1 MKKFFTFLFL
11 LIAGFGYSQ
20 IEGVWYLANQ
30 PAALGVGPNLGDM
43 SWWSNSAGD
52 VTTRACLFDDSV
64 TFDTSN
70 NFANG
75 MGSETWLEA
84 WQGVAAEQCG
94 APVAP
99 HNDATGTYTYD
110 SGTGQ
115 LTING
120 VGAHIGLAK
129 VFNGG
134 ELADPANAP
143 ASITYDVSFSPDG
156 NTLTADIN
164 FGAGWWRF
172 IYQRS
177 GTTAGPST
185 YDVTFN
191 VDMSDYAGTFTQVYM
206 SGSFNGWCGDCNA
219 MVDAGG
225 GIWKLTLPL
234 SAGAMQ
240 YKFTMDNWAAQ
251 EEFVGGEPCT
261 ITDGGFTNR
270 YLDVT
275 ESAMLPVVC
284 FESCEACPGG
294 TGSESNVTFNVDM
307 SQYAGSFTTVYVSG
321 SFNNWCGDCDV
332 LNDAGSGLW
341 KGTFPLTVGVG
352 IEYKFTMD
360 NWAAQEEFAGGESCT
375 ITTGGFTNRY
385 YLVVTGDPSISVV
398 CFESCDPCSVGLEET
413 TETSFSVVPNPFNS
427 EIEIVSDVLMNN
439 VRILDMSGKEVFT
452 SISDN
457 KNMKLNLD
465 FLNSGVYTIVV
476 EGDESIST
484 RRIIKK

>member
-1 MKKFFTFLFL
+1 M
-11 LIAGFGYSQ
+11 
-20 IEGVWYLANQ
+20 
-30 PAALGVGPNLGDM
+30 
-43 SWWSNSAGD
+43 
-52 VTTRACLFDDSV
+52 
-64 TFDTSN
+64 
-70 NFANG
+70 
-75 MGSETWLEA
+75 
-84 WQGVAAEQCG
+84 
-94 APVAP
+94 
-99 HNDATGTYTYD
+99 
-110 SGTGQ
+110 
-115 LTING
+115 
-120 VGAHIGLAK
+120 AK

-191 VDMSDYAGTFTQVYM
+191 VDMSDYTGTFTQVYM

-341 KGTFPLTVGVG
+341 KGRG
-352 IEYKFTMD
+352 
-360 NWAAQEEFAGGESCT
+360 W
-375 ITTGGFTNRY
+375 
-385 YLVVTGDPSISVV
+385 
-398 CFESCDPCSVGLEET
+398 
-413 TETSFSVVPNPFNS
+413 
-427 EIEIVSDVLMNN
+427 
-439 VRILDMSGKEVFT
+439 
-452 SISDN
+452 
-457 KNMKLNLD
+457 
-465 FLNSGVYTIVV
+465 
-476 EGDESIST
+476 
-484 RRIIKK
+484 